1 MHTTH
6 FNHFFLFL
14 LISLSIASWFLGKQ
28 EGLDQQII
36 AIAAQLLPPSVVEL
50 VETTLFNL
58 IDQGFGAGIL
68 GAMFLLFTAGNAY
81 LSLQRG
87 SDRLWEDEIPSKKV
101 NAAWRVQASKFLRN
115 RVEAFL
121 IVFFIGFLMVLD
133 QISANLRM
141 IPSNVLENLSKS
153 NNLIS
158 DLLLK
163 LPLLQVGQFAIPL
176 IGFSLMALLLQA
188 LLPSRKVPLKPLL
201 PGSFLIGIGLTTLNL
216 AVSKSILSLGVRF
229 QAYGF
234 IGGFLV
240 LTLWVW
246 LLGVILYFGQC
257 WSVVIAS
264 MTLVNKKRNYKIR
277 ITKVNYFLKANKN
290 LLTYSLIILIVIPI
304 FGFNFFI
311 SFVGNILLLLFLIP
325 LLLLILVFIGFNSY
339 KSKINTC
346 SNCGAISLGLSETC
360 MNCGADLENI
370 NKKNQ
375 LDKKPSESTIEVK
388 AEEIK

>member
-1 MHTTH
+1 MDKYLKKINMQRSSKWILQSLWGACERWSKSDCVDLSAAFAYYTLQS
-6 FNHFFLFL
+6 FFPIL

-28 EGLDQQII
+28 DGLDQKII
-36 AIAAQLLPPSVVEL
+36 ETLQTNDIVPDSVIEL
-50 VETTLFNL
+50 VQTTLFNL
-58 IDQGFGAGIL
+58 IEQGFGAGIL

-87 SDRLWEDEIPSKKV
+87 ADRLWEDELPSKKI
-101 NAAWRVQASKFLRN
+101 NAAWREQASRFLRN

-141 IPSNVLENLSKS
+141 IPSNVLENLSNS
-153 NNLIS
+153 NNLIA

-257 WSVVIAS
+257 WSVVIAK
-264 MTLVNKKRNYKIR
+264 MTLVNKKRNYK
-277 ITKVNYFLKANKN
+277 K
-290 LLTYSLIILIVIPI
+290 
-304 FGFNFFI
+304 G
-311 SFVGNILLLLFLIP
+311 
-325 LLLLILVFIGFNSY
+325 
-339 KSKINTC
+339 
-346 SNCGAISLGLSETC
+346 
-360 MNCGADLENI
+360 
-370 NKKNQ
+370 
-375 LDKKPSESTIEVK
+375 
-388 AEEIK
+388 

>member
-1 MHTTH
+1 MSKVE
-6 FNHFFLFL
+6 
-14 LISLSIASWFLGKQ
+14 LISLTPDAEKTMAYIARVSNPKNQGNEDYSKLLSYCIKNEHWSVFEQAFMTL
-28 EGLDQQII
+28 QIETNRG
-36 AIAAQLLPPSVVEL
+36 IAAQILPPSVVEL

-87 SDRLWEDEIPSKKV
+87 ADRLWEDEIPSKKIS
-101 NAAWRVQASKFLRN
+101 AAWREQASRLLRN
-115 RVEAFL
+115 RIEAFL

-141 IPSNVLENLSKS
+141 IPSNVLENISKS

-158 DLLLK
+158 HLLLK

-201 PGSFLIGIGLTTLNL
+201 PGSFLIWILLTTLNL

-264 MTLVNKKRNYKIR
+264 MTLVNKKRNYR
-277 ITKVNYFLKANKN
+277 
-290 LLTYSLIILIVIPI
+290 
-304 FGFNFFI
+304 
-311 SFVGNILLLLFLIP
+311 
-325 LLLLILVFIGFNSY
+325 
-339 KSKINTC
+339 
-346 SNCGAISLGLSETC
+346 
-360 MNCGADLENI
+360 
-370 NKKNQ
+370 
-375 LDKKPSESTIEVK
+375 
-388 AEEIK
+388 

>member
-1 MHTTH
+1 MHH
-6 FNHFFLFL
+6 SRNWVLKSLWGACERWSKSDCIDLSAAFAYYALQSFFPIL

-28 EGLDQQII
+28 EGLDEKIVE
-36 AIAAQLLPPSVVEL
+36 IAAQILPPSVVDL
-50 VETTLFNL
+50 VETTLFKL

-87 SDRLWEDEIPSKKV
+87 SNRLWEDELPTKKSSSP
-101 NAAWRVQASKFLRN
+101 WREQASKFLRN
-115 RVEAFL
+115 RIEAFF
-121 IVFFIGFLMVLD
+121 IVFLIGFLMVLD

-141 IPSNVLENLSKS
+141 IPVTVLQEISTSGNWVSNLF
-153 NNLIS
+153 
-158 DLLLK
+158 LK
-163 LPLLQVGQFAIPL
+163 LPLLQVGQFAVPL

-188 LLPSRKVPLKPLL
+188 LLPSRKVPLRPLI
-201 PGSFLIGIGLTTLNL
+201 PGSVLIGILLTSLNL

-264 MTLVNKKRNYKIR
+264 MSIIERKNKYPKQRLKI
-277 ITKVNYFLKANKN
+277 
-290 LLTYSLIILIVIPI
+290 
-304 FGFNFFI
+304 
-311 SFVGNILLLLFLIP
+311 
-325 LLLLILVFIGFNSY
+325 
-339 KSKINTC
+339 
-346 SNCGAISLGLSETC
+346 
-360 MNCGADLENI
+360 
-370 NKKNQ
+370 
-375 LDKKPSESTIEVK
+375 
-388 AEEIK
+388 

>member
-1 MHTTH
+1 MQRSTTWIIKSLWGACERWSKSDCIDLSAA
-6 FNHFFLFL
+6 FAYYTLQSFFPIL

-36 AIAAQLLPPSVVEL
+36 SIAAQILPPSVVEL
-50 VETTLFNL
+50 VETTLFKL

-87 SDRLWEDEIPSKKV
+87 SDRLWEDELPSRRI
-101 NAAWRVQASKFLRN
+101 NSDWQEQASRFLRN
-115 RVEAFL
+115 RIEAFL

-141 IPSNVLENLSKS
+141 IPTTVLENIS
-153 NNLIS
+153 NSSNYFSEFII
-158 DLLLK
+158 K
-163 LPLLQVGQFAIPL
+163 LPLLQVGQFALPL
-176 IGFSLMALLLQA
+176 VGFSLMALLLQA
-188 LLPSRKVPLKPLL
+188 LLPSRKVPLRPLI
-201 PGSFLIGIGLTTLNL
+201 PGSILIGIGLTTLNL
-216 AVSKSILSLGVRF
+216 AVSKSILSLGARF

-264 MTLVNKKRNYKIR
+264 MSLTSRRRN
-277 ITKVNYFLKANKN
+277 N
-290 LLTYSLIILIVIPI
+290 
-304 FGFNFFI
+304 
-311 SFVGNILLLLFLIP
+311 
-325 LLLLILVFIGFNSY
+325 
-339 KSKINTC
+339 
-346 SNCGAISLGLSETC
+346 
-360 MNCGADLENI
+360 
-370 NKKNQ
+370 
-375 LDKKPSESTIEVK
+375 
-388 AEEIK
+388 

>member
-1 MHTTH
+1 MKRINIHRSSTWIVKSLWGACERWSKSDCIDLSAAFAYYTLQS
-6 FNHFFLFL
+6 FFPIL

-36 AIAAQLLPPSVVEL
+36 SVAAQVLPPSVVEL
-50 VETTLFNL
+50 VETTLFKL

-87 SDRLWEDEIPSKKV
+87 SDRLWEDELPSRKV
-101 NAAWRVQASKFLRN
+101 NSAWQEQASKFLRN
-115 RVEAFL
+115 RIEAFL

-141 IPSNVLENLSKS
+141 IPTTVLESLSNSSNLF
-153 NNLIS
+153 S
-158 DLLLK
+158 DFFMK
-163 LPLLQVGQFAIPL
+163 FPVLQVGKFALPL
-176 IGFSLMALLLQA
+176 VGFSLMALLLQA
-188 LLPSRKVPLKPLL
+188 LLPSRKVPLRPLL
-201 PGSFLIGIGLTTLNL
+201 PGSILIGIGLTTLNL
-216 AVSKSILSLGVRF
+216 AVSKSILSLGARF

-264 MTLVNKKRNYKIR
+264 MSLVN
-277 ITKVNYFLKANKN
+277 
-290 LLTYSLIILIVIPI
+290 
-304 FGFNFFI
+304 
-311 SFVGNILLLLFLIP
+311 
-325 LLLLILVFIGFNSY
+325 
-339 KSKINTC
+339 
-346 SNCGAISLGLSETC
+346 
-360 MNCGADLENI
+360 
-370 NKKNQ
+370 NKKH
-375 LDKKPSESTIEVK
+375 KK
-388 AEEIK
+388 

>member
-1 MHTTH
+1 MRKNSKWVLKSLWGACERWSKSDCIDLSAA
-6 FNHFFLFL
+6 FAYYALQSFFPIL

-28 EGLDQQII
+28 DGLDQKII
-36 AIAAQLLPPSVVEL
+36 SVAEQFLPLSVVEL
-50 VETTLFNL
+50 VETTFLKL

-87 SDRLWEDEIPSKKV
+87 SDRLWEDALPSKKSFSP
-101 NAAWRVQASKFLRN
+101 WREQASKFLRN

-121 IVFFIGFLMVLD
+121 IVFFIGLLMVLD

-141 IPSNVLENLSKS
+141 IPNAVFEELTNSNTWVS
-153 NNLIS
+153 NIV
-158 DLLLK
+158 LK
-163 LPLLQVGQFAIPL
+163 LPVLQVGQFAIPL

-188 LLPSRKVPLKPLL
+188 LLPSRKVPLQPLI
-201 PGSFLIGIGLTTLNL
+201 PGSILIGILLTTLNL

-264 MTLVNKKRNYKIR
+264 M
-277 ITKVNYFLKANKN
+277 
-290 LLTYSLIILIVIPI
+290 SLIEKQ
-304 FGFNFFI
+304 
-311 SFVGNILLLLFLIP
+311 
-325 LLLLILVFIGFNSY
+325 
-339 KSKINTC
+339 KSIYRRR
-346 SNCGAISLGLSETC
+346 L
-360 MNCGADLENI
+360 
-370 NKKNQ
+370 
-375 LDKKPSESTIEVK
+375 
-388 AEEIK
+388 

>member
-1 MHTTH
+1 MRRIYIQYNIRWVLKSLWGACERWTKSDCVDLSAA
-6 FNHFFLFL
+6 FAYYALQSFFPIL

-28 EGLDQQII
+28 EGLDQKII
-36 AIAAQLLPPSVVEL
+36 EIAAQILPPSVVDL
-50 VETTLFNL
+50 VKTTLFKL

-87 SDRLWEDEIPSKKV
+87 ADRLWEDALPSKKSFSP
-101 NAAWRVQASKFLRN
+101 WREQASKFLRN

-141 IPSNVLENLSKS
+141 IPGAVLEDLSNSSSLVTNVL
-153 NNLIS
+153 
-158 DLLLK
+158 LK
-163 LPLLQVGQFAIPL
+163 IPVLQVGQFAVPL

-188 LLPSRKVPLKPLL
+188 LLPSRKVPLQPLI
-201 PGSFLIGIGLTTLNL
+201 PGSLLIGILLTTLNL

-257 WSVVIAS
+257 WSVVIA
-264 MTLVNKKRNYKIR
+264 L
-277 ITKVNYFLKANKN
+277 
-290 LLTYSLIILIVIPI
+290 SLIHI
-304 FGFNFFI
+304 
-311 SFVGNILLLLFLIP
+311 
-325 LLLLILVFIGFNSY
+325 
-339 KSKINTC
+339 
-346 SNCGAISLGLSETC
+346 
-360 MNCGADLENI
+360 
-370 NKKNQ
+370 
-375 LDKKPSESTIEVK
+375 
-388 AEEIK
+388 

>member
-1 MHTTH
+1 MRQNSRWVLKSLWGACERWSKSDCIDLSAA
-6 FNHFFLFL
+6 FAYYALQSFFPIL

-28 EGLDQQII
+28 EGLDQKII
-36 AIAAQLLPPSVVEL
+36 SVAEQFLPLSVVEL
-50 VETTLFNL
+50 VETTFLKL

-87 SDRLWEDEIPSKKV
+87 SDRLWEDALPSKKSFSP
-101 NAAWRVQASKFLRN
+101 WREQASKFLRN

-121 IVFFIGFLMVLD
+121 IVFFIGLLMVLD

-141 IPSNVLENLSKS
+141 IPNAVFEELTNSNTWVS
-153 NNLIS
+153 NIV
-158 DLLLK
+158 LK
-163 LPLLQVGQFAIPL
+163 LPVLQVGQFAIPL

-188 LLPSRKVPLKPLL
+188 LLPSRKVPLQPLI
-201 PGSFLIGIGLTTLNL
+201 PGSILIGILLTTLNL

-264 MTLVNKKRNYKIR
+264 M
-277 ITKVNYFLKANKN
+277 
-290 LLTYSLIILIVIPI
+290 SLIEKQK
-304 FGFNFFI
+304 
-311 SFVGNILLLLFLIP
+311 NIYRRRL
-325 LLLLILVFIGFNSY
+325 
-339 KSKINTC
+339 
-346 SNCGAISLGLSETC
+346 
-360 MNCGADLENI
+360 
-370 NKKNQ
+370 
-375 LDKKPSESTIEVK
+375 
-388 AEEIK
+388 

>member
-1 MHTTH
+1 MQRSTTWIIKSLWGACERWSKSDCIDLSAA
-6 FNHFFLFL
+6 FAYYTLQSFFPIL

-36 AIAAQLLPPSVVEL
+36 SIAAQILPPSVVEL
-50 VETTLFNL
+50 VETTLFKL

-87 SDRLWEDEIPSKKV
+87 SDRLWEDELPSRRI
-101 NAAWRVQASKFLRN
+101 NSDWQEQASRFLRN
-115 RVEAFL
+115 RIEAFL

-141 IPSNVLENLSKS
+141 IPTTVLENITNSS
-153 NNLIS
+153 NYFSEFII
-158 DLLLK
+158 K
-163 LPLLQVGQFAIPL
+163 LPLLQVGQFALPL
-176 IGFSLMALLLQA
+176 VGFSLMALLLQA
-188 LLPSRKVPLKPLL
+188 LLPSRKVPLRPLI
-201 PGSFLIGIGLTTLNL
+201 PGSILIGIGLTTLNL
-216 AVSKSILSLGVRF
+216 AVSKSILSLGARF

-264 MTLVNKKRNYKIR
+264 MSLTRR
-277 ITKVNYFLKANKN
+277 RKN
-290 LLTYSLIILIVIPI
+290 
-304 FGFNFFI
+304 
-311 SFVGNILLLLFLIP
+311 
-325 LLLLILVFIGFNSY
+325 
-339 KSKINTC
+339 
-346 SNCGAISLGLSETC
+346 
-360 MNCGADLENI
+360 
-370 NKKNQ
+370 
-375 LDKKPSESTIEVK
+375 
-388 AEEIK
+388 

>member
-1 MHTTH
+1 MQRSARWILKSLWGACERWNKSDCIDLSAAFAYYTLQS
-6 FNHFFLFL
+6 FFPIL

-28 EGLDQQII
+28 DGLDQKII
-36 AIAAQLLPPSVVEL
+36 ETLQTNDIIPDSVIEL
-50 VETTLFNL
+50 VQTTLFKL
-58 IDQGFGAGIL
+58 IEQGFGAGIL

-87 SDRLWEDEIPSKKV
+87 SDRLWEDELPSRKV
-101 NAAWRVQASKFLRN
+101 NAAWREQASRFLQN

-216 AVSKSILSLGVRF
+216 AVSKSILSLGSRF

-264 MTLVNKKRNYKIR
+264 MSLVNKKRYKR
-277 ITKVNYFLKANKN
+277 
-290 LLTYSLIILIVIPI
+290 
-304 FGFNFFI
+304 
-311 SFVGNILLLLFLIP
+311 
-325 LLLLILVFIGFNSY
+325 
-339 KSKINTC
+339 
-346 SNCGAISLGLSETC
+346 
-360 MNCGADLENI
+360 
-370 NKKNQ
+370 
-375 LDKKPSESTIEVK
+375 
-388 AEEIK
+388 

>member
-1 MHTTH
+1 MQRSTTWIIKSLWGACERWSKSDCIDLSAA
-6 FNHFFLFL
+6 FAYYTLQSFFPIL

-36 AIAAQLLPPSVVEL
+36 SIAAQILPPSVVEL
-50 VETTLFNL
+50 VETTLFKL

-87 SDRLWEDEIPSKKV
+87 SDRLWEDELPSRRI
-101 NAAWRVQASKFLRN
+101 NSDWQEQASRFLRN
-115 RVEAFL
+115 RIEAFL

-141 IPSNVLENLSKS
+141 IPTTVLENITNSS
-153 NNLIS
+153 NYFSEFII
-158 DLLLK
+158 K
-163 LPLLQVGQFAIPL
+163 LPLLQVGQFALPL
-176 IGFSLMALLLQA
+176 VGFSLMALLLQA
-188 LLPSRKVPLKPLL
+188 LLPSRKVPLRPLI
-201 PGSFLIGIGLTTLNL
+201 PGSILIGIGLTTLNL
-216 AVSKSILSLGVRF
+216 AVSKSILSLGARF

-264 MTLVNKKRNYKIR
+264 MSLTSRR
-277 ITKVNYFLKANKN
+277 RKN
-290 LLTYSLIILIVIPI
+290 
-304 FGFNFFI
+304 
-311 SFVGNILLLLFLIP
+311 
-325 LLLLILVFIGFNSY
+325 
-339 KSKINTC
+339 
-346 SNCGAISLGLSETC
+346 
-360 MNCGADLENI
+360 
-370 NKKNQ
+370 
-375 LDKKPSESTIEVK
+375 
-388 AEEIK
+388 